1 MDTAGAVA
9 DKALAALNAL
19 KRRVQ
24 AKRAERTYVVD
35 LSVIS
40 VDPEKAPRLANA
52 IAQAYL
58 AEQTEVRSDA
68 ARQVSQSLS
77 ARLKELQDRVR
88 EAEDRGEA
96 FKARN
101 NIVDANGQ
109 LVNEQQLTEL
119 NKLLEVARYRA
130 AEAKARYEQVQR
142 LQQSKGE
149 IGAFAEAV
157 QSPTVTA
164 LRGQYAEIMRRQA
177 EQTAMLGP
185 RHPAVIEIQAQ
196 AERVQRMID
205 QEINRTVLSARNEY
219 QSAEANAEALSRD
232 LDALKHNAI
241 VTDQALVTLRE
252 LERDV
257 QASRAVYEA
266 FLVRARETG
275 EQERVD
281 TKNIQVISRA
291 ELPMNRSWP
300 PSNLFVALGA
310 LFLGVAAGSGIVF
323 MRASQDGEP
332 SRSSGTDPIDDLAGR
347 AAAGKRQVAPRLPA
361 VPVLALLPRF
371 DKTQCLSALNDPK
384 SCVATELQ
392 KVHEALR
399 ANHKKRGNPSV
410 LVIAWHDEDD
420 AAAVALNLAAV
431 AAVTQRVLLIDAD
444 LERRT
449 LSAID
454 ADQSEAGLVD
464 VAIGRRLL
472 SDVVVR
478 DQATNINVLPFVSP
492 KSRRDREIEDQDIRV
507 AFAQTKHFEMVIVAA
522 INCDRDPTGRFFA
535 GLVDHIVVVAGADQA
550 GEGFTDETV
559 ARFGLDARKIRGAVL
574 TGAAA
579 T

>member
-1 MDTAGAVA
+1 MLRRVVSGQRLDSDPEFVGQSMLRTLLDGLTSSFGHGGAVA

-19 KRRVQ
+19 KRHVQ
-24 AKRAERTYVVD
+24 VKRAERTYVVD
-35 LSVIS
+35 LSVTS

-88 EAEDRGEA
+88 EAEDRAEA

-130 AEAKARYEQVQR
+130 AEAKARFEQVQR

-157 QSPTVTA
+157 QSPTITA

-205 QEINRTVLSARNEY
+205 EEINRTVLSARSEY
-219 QSAEANAEALSRD
+219 QSAEANEEALTRD

-252 LERDV
+252 LEREV

-291 ELPMNRSWP
+291 ELPLNRSWP
-300 PSNLFVALGA
+300 PSNLIVALGCA
-310 LFLGVAAGSGIVF
+310 FPGRCRRRAASSSCGRRKAGSQVG
-323 MRASQDGEP
+323 RA
-332 SRSSGTDPIDDLAGR
+332 GTDPIDYLTGR
-347 AAAGKRQVAPRLPA
+347 AAAGKRRVAPRSSA
-361 VPVLALLPRF
+361 VPVLALLPHF

-384 SCVATELQ
+384 SRVATEMQ
-392 KVHEALR
+392 KVHEAVR

-478 DQATNINVLPFVSP
+478 DQA
-492 KSRRDREIEDQDIRV
+492 DQHQCA
-507 AFAQTKHFEMVIVAA
+507 AF
-522 INCDRDPTGRFFA
+522 CFA
-535 GLVDHIVVVAGADQA
+535 
-550 GEGFTDETV
+550 
-559 ARFGLDARKIRGAVL
+559 KKPP
-574 TGAAA
+574 
-579 T
+579 